1 MNSAIKKGAAEA
13 STTNH
18 QNDNKILRKY
28 QEQIGMTVCVIGA
41 MAGDSENLLIPLAI
55 MALGILIIRKGA
67 KDDSI

>member
-1 MNSAIKKGAAEA
+1 MNNAIKKGAAEA

-41 MAGDSENLLIPLAI
+41 MAGDSEAILIPIAI
-55 MALGILIIRKGA
+55 MLIGIMIVRKA
-67 KDDSI
+67 MQKND